1 MLLISFS
8 YLNSFSQNDTT
19 KTVIKDSKI
28 SRESSNIGNYKI
40 NATSNKTLNS
50 NFNFNNNKKVNTD
63 AIIKNL
69 NKNNVS
75 NKTQNFLLEELP
87 ENRDIIGRKYWKNK
101 DVTHKRLESNLS
113 LGTVNSS
120 TKTVKIECRDYSYVD
135 GDRIRLYL
143 NEQVISNNIGL
154 KSNYYVY
161 YVNLQDGYNRLDFQ
175 ALNQGLS
182 GPNTAELRVYD
193 DKGNLLS
200 AKEWSLPT
208 GATATLGIIKK

>member
-28 SRESSNIGNYKI
+28 SRESSNIGNYTI